1 MAYTDDHLL
10 NLEAHGL
17 PPLPADG
24 RSGAVE
30 QDGARIWYASFGNGP
45 PVLLLHG
52 GLGNSGNFAFQVP
65 ALVEAG
71 YRAVTVDSR
80 GHGRSTRDARPF
92 SYELLAADTRAV
104 MADLGIE
111 KAAIVGWSDG
121 ADTALVLARETPERV
136 AGIFFFAC
144 NVDPSGSLPF
154 RLTPEI
160 ERIYQH
166 HVRDYAALSPAP
178 DGFDALRDDLGVMQA
193 SQPDYGP
200 RELGEIRAPVW
211 AVIGEGDEF
220 IRRAHIEHIAT
231 AVPNGRFILLPGVSH
246 FAPLQ
251 RPESFN
257 RAVLD
262 FLTEIGW

>member
-1 MAYTDDHLL
+1 MAYTDDNLL
-10 NLEAHGL
+10 QLEARGL

-24 RSGAVE
+24 RSGTVTH
-30 QDGARIWYASFGNGP
+30 DGARIWYATFGHGP
-45 PVLLLHG
+45 PVVLLHG

-65 ALVEAG
+65 ALVAAG
-71 YRAVTVDSR
+71 YRAVTIDSR

-92 SYELLAADTRAV
+92 SYEMLAADTRAV
-104 MADLGIE
+104 MAHLGIE
-111 KAAIVGWSDG
+111 KAAFVGWSDG
-121 ADTALVLARETPERV
+121 ADTALVLARESPERV
-136 AGIFFFAC
+136 AGMFFFAC
-144 NVDPSGSLPF
+144 NVDASGTLPF

-166 HVRDYAALSPAP
+166 HVRDYAALSPTP

-193 SQPDYGP
+193 TQPDYGP
-200 RELGEIRAPVW
+200 RELGEVTAPVW

-220 IRRAHIEHIAT
+220 IRRAHIEHIARS
-231 AVPNGRFILLPGVSH
+231 VPDGRFLLLPAVSH

-257 RAVLD
+257 RTVLD
-262 FLTEIGW
+262 FLAEIGW